1 MKRIASLMLMVSL
14 ILGLSLSARA
24 EELSWRGP
32 WSATATYGAGSAVS
46 YQGGVFV
53 SVKSPNVNH
62 PPSTSASFWA
72 PFGGSGA
79 PGPAG
84 AVGPQGPAGPAGAQ
98 GATGATGPAGP
109 AGAPSGSGGFLTGH
123 TLAVPGVIH
132 GFGTVSGIANVLNT
146 DIVGGGVTSTPVAV
160 LSPNHPITVTNVTF
174 IPTAFPTVG
183 AILVVF
189 VVNSNFASAPAC
201 FMFTSSGCS
210 ALGLGTG
217 GLSVAPNSQLAI
229 FVDTTA
235 GGGLPSAI
243 DMFATVEFH

>member
-109 AGAPSGSGGFLTGH
+109 AGPSGPGFLTGH
-123 TLAVPGVIH
+123 TLAVPVPSLS
-132 GFGTVSGIANVLNT
+132 FGTVSGIANALNT
-146 DIVGGGVTSTPVAV
+146 IVAGGGVTSTPVAV

-174 IPTAFPTVG
+174 VPTAFTTGGV
-183 AILVVF
+183 IFVVF
-189 VVNSNFASAPAC
+189 VVNGNFASAPAC
-201 FMFTSSGCS
+201 IMFTSSGCS
-210 ALGLGTG
+210 AIFGTG
-217 GLSVAPNSQLAI
+217 ITGLSVAPNSQLAI
-229 FVDTTA
+229 FVDTT
-235 GGGLPSAI
+235 GLFSASPI

>member
-109 AGAPSGSGGFLTGH
+109 AGPSGPGFLTGH
-123 TLAVPGVIH
+123 TFAVPGLALS
-132 GFGTVSGIANVLNT
+132 FGTVSGFANA
-146 DIVGGGVTSTPVAV
+146 ISAFGQPPTSTPIAV
-160 LSPNHPITVTNVTF
+160 LSPNYPITVTRVTF
-174 IPTAFPTVG
+174 IPTALSVVG
-183 AILVVF
+183 AIPVF
-189 VVNSNFASAPAC
+189 FIVNDSLSNLGCPI
-201 FMFTSSGCS
+201 FTSSGCTV
-210 ALGLGTG
+210 TG
-217 GLSVAPNSQLAI
+217 SLSVSPNSRLAF
-229 FVDTTA
+229 FVDTGTV
-235 GGGLPSAI
+235 PSSPG
-243 DMFATVEFH
+243 DMLVTVEFH